1 MAKLALR
8 WTKIALADIE
18 SAFEFIVNEDRP
30 ETAKVVVARVL
41 SGIEQIR
48 TFPESGRKGRVE
60 GTRELVVMTTPFI
73 IIYRQKKGAIE
84 VLSILHHARKW

>member
-18 SAFEFIVNEDRP
+18 SAFEFITNEDRP
-30 ETAKVVVARVL
+30 ETARQIVAKVLA
-41 SGIEQIR
+41 GIEQVR

-60 GTRELVVMTTPFI
+60 GTRELVVVTTPFI
-73 IIYRQKKGAIE
+73 IIYRQKNAAIE